1 MLKVLKSWNFA
12 LLWCAQL
19 VSGTGDVL
27 YTVGVMVTIFERT
40 GSALQT
46 AGVSVATLL
55 PTFLLGPFAGA
66 IVDQYSRRGIM
77 FVMDVIRAVLLGV
90 LLWMVTV
97 SGFNVWGIYL
107 VVAGLS
113 AASTFY
119 LPARQAIIPSL
130 VERPQLVA
138 ANSLILSTTQA
149 TYALGFIVGGALI
162 LVLDLSTFILIDLVT
177 FLVASVL
184 VILIR
189 PREAAVS
196 VERPRKPSIWQSIRE
211 GGRYLQDHKLARPLI
226 VMEILEHVPHGI
238 WTSALM
244 LVFVNEALNGGSTE
258 WGWQNSAY
266 FSGQLVGAMI
276 AAVAARYLARRAGW
290 VVIGNAFLS
299 GLLTLVYALSPTNL
313 FAVVLAFVF
322 GPPMAVR
329 DVAQDSLLQ
338 SSVSEEMLGR
348 VFAMRNMFR
357 NVLFMAA
364 GLFFAWLADM
374 VFIRWI
380 YVTGGVLY
388 FGTALYAVAQPA
400 LRQAQILEDG
410 SVGEVGDG
418 VVSSEPVAAD

>member
-19 VSGTGDVL
+19 VSGMGDVL

-46 AGVSVATLL
+46 AGVTVATML
-55 PTFLLGPFAGA
+55 PSFLLGPFAGA
-66 IVDQYSRRGIM
+66 IVDQYSQRGIM
-77 FVMDVIRAVLLGV
+77 FLMDVIRAVLLGM
-90 LLWMVTV
+90 LLWMVSV
-97 SGFNVWGIYL
+97 SGFTVWGIYA

-130 VERPQLVA
+130 VARPQLVA

-149 TYALGFIVGGALI
+149 TYALGFIVGGSLI
-162 LVLDLSTFILIDLVT
+162 LVLDLSTFIFIDLGT
-177 FLVASVL
+177 FLVAAVL
-184 VILIR
+184 VLLIR
-189 PREAAVS
+189 PREVAAAVAQ
-196 VERPRKPSIWQSIRE
+196 PRNPAMWQAIRE
-211 GGRYLQDHKLARPLI
+211 GGRYLQGHTLARPLI

-244 LVFVNEALNGGSTE
+244 LVFVTEALSGGSAE
-258 WGWQNSAY
+258 WGWQNTAY
-266 FSGQLVGAMI
+266 FSGQLVGATL
-276 AAVAARYLARRAGW
+276 AAVAARYLARKAGW
-290 VVIGNAFLS
+290 AVIGNAFLS
-299 GLLTLVYALSPTNL
+299 GVLTLVYAFSPTNI
-313 FAVVLAFVF
+313 FAVVMAFVF

-338 SSVSEEMLGR
+338 ASVAEGMLGR

-357 NVLFMAA
+357 NVVFMSA
-364 GLFFAWLADM
+364 GILFAWLADI

-380 YVTGGVLY
+380 YAVGGLLY

-400 LRQAQILEDG
+400 LRQAQIFEDG
-410 SVGEVGDG
+410 TVEQLAEAS
-418 VVSSEPVAAD
+418 VAAD